1 VRATPAALSANGITY
16 SFPDGP
22 VVDRLDLQLR
32 RGEFV
37 SLVGPSGC
45 GKSTV
50 LRLLAG
56 LAYPDS
62 GTVEVDGHSAGPPGP
77 DRVLVLQQESLFPWR
92 TVAGNVDF
100 GLQAQGVPRR
110 ERSDRRRA
118 ALEAVDLVDASHL
131 YPAQLS
137 GGMRQRCQLARALA
151 VRPKVLLLDEPL
163 GALDWQ
169 ARWRLQDVLLA
180 LAADQTTLLVTHDI
194 DEATYLSHRVVVLSE
209 RPAGVRGV
217 VVIDLPRQRSPEL
230 RLDPAYL
237 SARQEI
243 LQMLGFV

>member
-1 VRATPAALSANGITY
+1 
-16 SFPDGP
+16 
-22 VVDRLDLQLR
+22 
-32 RGEFV
+32 
-37 SLVGPSGC
+37 
-45 GKSTV
+45 
-50 LRLLAG
+50 
-56 LAYPDS
+56 
-62 GTVEVDGHSAGPPGP
+62 
-77 DRVLVLQQESLFPWR
+77 
-92 TVAGNVDF
+92 
-100 GLQAQGVPRR
+100 
-110 ERSDRRRA
+110 
-118 ALEAVDLVDASHL
+118 
-131 YPAQLS
+131 
-137 GGMRQRCQLARALA
+137 MRQRCQLARALA